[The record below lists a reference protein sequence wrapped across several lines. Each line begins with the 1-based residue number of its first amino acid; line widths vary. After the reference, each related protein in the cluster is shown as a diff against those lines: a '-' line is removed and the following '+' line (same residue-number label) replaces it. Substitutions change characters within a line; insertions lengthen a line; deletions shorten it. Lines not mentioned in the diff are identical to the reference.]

1 MAGTGGRAPLVLAPF
16 RGLRFD
22 ASVVGELG
30 SVISPPY
37 DVLDA
42 DTVRE
47 LEARNRRNIVRLILP
62 RSHEGPYLA
71 VRRRLET
78 WREEGCLVPDHEPGL
93 YLYEY
98 TVDRVTVRGLVG
110 LVGLREETDLVVLP
124 HEDVMP
130 GPVEDRTVL
139 MRTTETNPEP
149 ILLVHEG
156 PSALRELLGRV
167 TSRAPLEDFTTTDSG
182 HHRLWSITAADE
194 LARIAELLAP
204 RQALIADGHHRYAA
218 YLALQRELRPAGA
231 PPGGSPWDYGL
242 AMLVDQGDH
251 PLRVGPIHRFVA
263 AITLSDVLDAVG
275 EREDHDATPVAR
287 DVAMAAISERADH
300 DPDRVAFALS
310 DGRDWVLLTAP
321 RTHDVDAAVLH
332 TGLLPAWNVSE
343 DQVDYHHS
351 IDQALRMTARHPGVV
366 IGVRAPALQQVMVA
380 AARGRR
386 MPRKSTSF
394 NPKPRMGLVLRDL
407 RDV

>member
-22 ASVVGELG
+22 ASVVGDLG

-78 WREEGCLVPDHEPGL
+78 WRAEGCLVPDREPGL

-98 TVDRVTVRGLVG
+98 TVDGSTVRGLVG
-110 LVGLREETDLVVLP
+110 LVGLREERDMVVLP

-139 MRTTETNPEP
+139 MRTTGTNPEP
-149 ILLVHEG
+149 ILLVHHG
-156 PSALRELLGRV
+156 PPALRDLLGRV
-167 TSRAPLEDFTTTDSG
+167 ASRRPLEDFTTREAG
-182 HHRLWSITAADE
+182 HHRLWSITAPDE
-194 LARIAELLAP
+194 LAEIAQLLAP
-204 RQALIADGHHRYAA
+204 GQVLIADGHHRYAA
-218 YLALQRELRPAGA
+218 YLALQREERPTGA
-231 PPGGSPWDYGL
+231 PPGASPWDYGL
-242 AMLVDQGDH
+242 AMVVDQGDH
-251 PLRVGPIHRFVA
+251 PLTVGPIHRFVTGM
-263 AITLSDVLDAVG
+263 TLSDVLDAVA
-275 EREDHDATPVAR
+275 ERDDQSAVPVAR
-287 DVAMAAISERADH
+287 DAALAAVSDPAAR
-300 DPDRVAFALS
+300 DPDQAVFALS
-310 DGRDWVLLTAP
+310 DGRAWVRLTAP

-343 DQVDYHHS
+343 EQVGYHHS
-351 IDQALRMTARHPGVV
+351 IDQAVQMTARHPGVV
-366 IGVRAPALQQVMVA
+366 IGVRPPGLHQVMVA
-380 AARGRR
+380 ASRGER

-394 NPKPRMGLVLRDL
+394 SPKPRMGLVLRDL
-407 RDV
+407 RDA